1 MGRPFLVASQTAS
14 GTSGTGGE
22 ENLLAL
28 GDEAFLGAVDHG
40 GAGQD
45 VVAVD
50 TCGAEC

>member
-1 MGRPFLVASQTAS
+1 MGRPLLVASQTAN
-14 GTSGTGGE
+14 GTSGTDGE